1 MQRPGSKM
9 SLEQNIHALGAKNP
23 GGEMSIIHTT
33 TTITTTTTTTHTQH
47 ALMWVVGIDSQ
58 LLLL

>member
-1 MQRPGSKM
+1 M

-47 ALMWVVGIDSQ
+47 ALM
-58 LLLL
+58 